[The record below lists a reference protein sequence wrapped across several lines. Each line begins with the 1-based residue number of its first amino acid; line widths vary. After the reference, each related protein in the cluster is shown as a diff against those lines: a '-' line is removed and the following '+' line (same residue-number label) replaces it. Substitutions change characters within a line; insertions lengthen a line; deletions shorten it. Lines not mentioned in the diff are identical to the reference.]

1 MFGMFG
7 SGKVKAECLGDTLGP
22 MQTYAG
28 LNLNEL
34 SNKENFDLQEDAYKL
49 LQNTIGEQ
57 KKYLELENICATW
70 LAILQ
75 TIDNSPNHTFS
86 RYRAELENGF
96 KDFLSI
102 RVNDVVKEGMPSEL
116 FSLLKKYL

>member
-34 SNKENFDLQEDAYKL
+34 SNKENFDLQEEAINYSKTQL
-49 LQNTIGEQ
+49 VN
-57 KKYLELENICATW
+57 KKNI
-70 LAILQ
+70 
-75 TIDNSPNHTFS
+75 
-86 RYRAELENGF
+86 
-96 KDFLSI
+96 
-102 RVNDVVKEGMPSEL
+102 
-116 FSLLKKYL
+116 